1 MSFSGLTLGISPGV
15 CQYCLYSVFS
25 GIVCPIFIT
34 IGPNIMQIAP
44 NSVVTLHYTLKDNDG
59 NVIDQSDDG
68 SFLYMHGAMNIIPG
82 LENALTGKSA
92 GDEFSVKVAPEEG
105 YGAKDPARVQEVPKE
120 MFDNVDEIQPGVQF
134 HAQGPDGGAVVVT
147 VVEVK
152 DEAVVIDGNHAL
164 AGVDLNFAVKVV
176 DVREATEEEIAHGHV
191 HGPHG
196 HQH

>member
-1 MSFSGLTLGISPGV
+1 
-15 CQYCLYSVFS
+15 
-25 GIVCPIFIT
+25 
-34 IGPNIMQIAP
+34 MQIEP

-59 NVIDQSDDG
+59 KVIDQSDDG

-82 LENALTGKSA
+82 LENALAGKSA
-92 GDEFSVKVAPEEG
+92 GDEISVKVSPEEG
-105 YGAKDPARVQEVPKE
+105 YGVKDDARIQEVPKD
-120 MFDNVDEIQPGVQF
+120 MFDSAAEIQVGVQF
-134 HAQGPDGGAVVVT
+134 HAQGPDGSAVVVT

-164 AGVDLNFAVKVV
+164 AGMDLNFEVKIV
-176 DVREATEEEIAHGHV
+176 DVREASAEEVEHGHV

>member
-1 MSFSGLTLGISPGV
+1 
-15 CQYCLYSVFS
+15 
-25 GIVCPIFIT
+25 
-34 IGPNIMQIAP
+34 MQIES

-82 LENALTGKSA
+82 LENALAGKSA
-92 GDEFSVKVAPEEG
+92 GDEISVKVSPEEG
-105 YGAKDPARVQEVPKE
+105 YGVKDDARIQEVPKE
-120 MFDNVDEIQPGVQF
+120 MFDSADEIKVGVQF
-134 HAQGPDGGAVVVT
+134 HAQGPDGSAVVVT

-164 AGVDLNFAVKVV
+164 AGMDLNFEVNIV
-176 DVREATEEEIAHGHV
+176 DVREASAEEIEHGHV